1 MLPAHQGCLLEPF
14 LTWLAHRPD
23 EETQAGQLG
32 GLLGFRSSSGG
43 SPVGWCLLLQGVHP
57 AAQHQR
63 LRGRALPHGVRV
75 AGVHQDAA
83 VHRALPR
90 GRLQHPREGGADDQR
105 VSLLRPCPSWPRRDP
120 RLPPALPLPTLLSTC
135 PALPLVSFSFLLSP
149 GEWLCRKG
157 RTRPA
162 ASSPG
167 HLGGSGEKIIIV
179 IVTVASVEG

>member
-32 GLLGFRSSSGG
+32 GLLRFRSSSGG
-43 SPVGWCLLLQGVHP
+43 SPVGWCLLSQGVHP

-75 AGVHQDAA
+75 AGVHQNAA
-83 VHRALPR
+83 VHGALPG

-105 VSLLRPCPSWPRRDP
+105 VSLLQPRPAWPRRDP
-120 RLPPALPLPTLLSTC
+120 RLPPALPLPTLLSAC
-135 PALPLVSFSFLLSP
+135 PALPSSLSLSFSLRESGFAGRAEP
-149 GEWLCRKG
+149 GQQ
-157 RTRPA
+157 PA
-162 ASSPG
+162 V
-167 HLGGSGEKIIIV
+167 LGTYRGSGEKIIIV